1 MPGFDVDH
9 FLTIPRLC
17 GLSLSP
23 DGSRLVTSIATVAP
37 DGKKFVSALWQVD
50 PDGERPPRR
59 LTRSAPGERSPVF
72 LPDGSLLFAS
82 GRKDPD
88 VKADPDADE
97 VSGLW
102 LLPTTGEAR
111 LVASA
116 PGGID
121 AVRVARDRGT
131 VAFMASVFPLAEG
144 LDDDAERAKARKD
157 AGVTALLF
165 EAYPIRYWDHELGPR
180 QRRLFVADAPADDA
194 SGLGPGR
201 QLTPEPGRALDEASF
216 DISPD
221 GTTVVTTWIRDQM
234 ASRHT
239 DLVAIDTETG
249 DQRVLASA
257 GGADFIS
264 PAFSPDGRW
273 LACIRED
280 HGSPSAPT
288 ALTVWLID
296 VPTGEGRDISP
307 ELDLMPGHPV
317 WAPDGSALF
326 VTADQRGRTPVFRIT
341 GSDFST
347 VERLSADGSFSDVQP
362 SPDGRVFAVRSTTGS
377 PHEVVVVDEVARPL
391 PSPGSPLDVPGRVEE
406 VLAAADDGVEIRS
419 WLVLPPDASAESPAP
434 LVVFIHGGPVSS
446 WAGWH
451 WRWNP
456 HLLAERGYAVLL
468 PDPAL
473 STGYG
478 QDFIA
483 RGWGT
488 WGERPYTDLM
498 TAVDAAIGRP
508 DIDADRTAAMGGSFG
523 GYMANWVA
531 GHTDRFRGIITHAS
545 LWALDQF
552 HGTTDDGV
560 WWEKEFGDPYEDLAR
575 YHANSPHQFVGNIRT
590 PMLVIHGER
599 DHRVPIS
606 EALRLWTDL
615 QRHNVPSRFLFF
627 SDENHWI
634 LRPPNVRVWYETVFA
649 FLDEHVLGKDFE
661 RPSLL

>member
-1 MPGFDVDH
+1 
-9 FLTIPRLC
+9 
-17 GLSLSP
+17 
-23 DGSRLVTSIATVAP
+23 
-37 DGKKFVSALWQVD
+37 
-50 PDGERPPRR
+50 
-59 LTRSAPGERSPVF
+59 
-72 LPDGSLLFAS
+72 
-82 GRKDPD
+82 
-88 VKADPDADE
+88 
-97 VSGLW
+97 
-102 LLPTTGEAR
+102 
-111 LVASA
+111 
-116 PGGID
+116 
-121 AVRVARDRGT
+121 
-131 VAFMASVFPLAEG
+131 
-144 LDDDAERAKARKD
+144 
-157 AGVTALLF
+157 
-165 EAYPIRYWDHELGPR
+165 
-180 QRRLFVADAPADDA
+180 
-194 SGLGPGR
+194 
-201 QLTPEPGRALDEASF
+201 
-216 DISPD
+216 
-221 GTTVVTTWIRDQM
+221 
-234 ASRHT
+234 
-239 DLVAIDTETG
+239 
-249 DQRVLASA
+249 
-257 GGADFIS
+257 
-264 PAFSPDGRW
+264 
-273 LACIRED
+273 
-280 HGSPSAPT
+280 
-288 ALTVWLID
+288 
-296 VPTGEGRDISP
+296 
-307 ELDLMPGHPV
+307 
-317 WAPDGSALF
+317 
-326 VTADQRGRTPVFRIT
+326 
-341 GSDFST
+341 
-347 VERLSADGSFSDVQP
+347 VQP

-391 PSPGSPLDVPGRVEE
+391 PSPGSPLEVPGRVEE